1 MMMELTQTAPV
12 PEEKQALLQEV
23 DLHYVTGN
31 EPGYTRRRRGRGFTY
46 LDSERRVVR
55 DPEVRAR
62 LEALVI
68 PPAWQEVWICA
79 DPNGHLQATGRDE
92 AGRKQ
97 YIYHPEWTR
106 VAAQSKFERLLA
118 FGEALPQLR
127 AQVDADLRGRKLT
140 REKVIAL
147 VVRLLELT
155 LIRVGNPEYE
165 RQNSTY
171 GLTTLLDDHV
181 EVEGREVVFE
191 FRGKSGKEHEIVLE
205 DRQLARLVK
214 ACQEL
219 PGQRLFQ
226 YIDDEGQVRA
236 VDSGAVNEYLRT
248 VTGSAFTAKE
258 FRTWGGTVAALR
270 CLRTLEPGTSQRE
283 CERQVTAAVK
293 EVAAILGNTPTVS
306 RQHYIHPV
314 VIEAYLAQT
323 LEESCAQA
331 THNPQSPHELD
342 EVECA
347 LLALLKHYAQTP
359 RSSS

>member
-1 MMMELTQTAPV
+1 MERTQSAPV

-31 EPGYTRRRRGRGFTY
+31 EPGYTRRRQGRGFTY
-46 LDSERRVVR
+46 LDPERQIVKDPAVRV
-55 DPEVRAR
+55 R

-79 DPNGHLQATGRDE
+79 DLNGHIQATGCDE

-106 VAAQSKFERLLA
+106 VAAQTKFERLLA

-127 AQVDADLRGRKLT
+127 AQVEADLRGRKLT
-140 REKVIAL
+140 REKVTAL

-165 RQNSTY
+165 RQNSSY

-181 EVEGREVVFE
+181 EVEGGEVIFE
-191 FRGKSGKEHEIVLE
+191 FRGKSGKDHEIVLA
-205 DRQLARLVK
+205 DRRLARLVK

-226 YIDDEGQVRA
+226 YLDEEGQVRA
-236 VDSGAVNEYLRT
+236 IDSGAVNDYLRT

-270 CLRTLEPGTSQRE
+270 CLRALEPATTQRE
-283 CERQVTAAVK
+283 CERQVISAVK

-306 RQHYIHPV
+306 RQHYIHPA
-314 VIEAYLAQT
+314 VIEAHLAQT
-323 LEESCAQA
+323 LAASCAQA
-331 THNPQSPHELD
+331 ARTSESPHDLD
-342 EVECA
+342 EMECA
-347 LLALLKHYAQTP
+347 LLALLKHYAQHP
-359 RSSS
+359 RASV